1 MDNRQGDEYF
11 YHMDLKS
18 PNVFGHPSFGAYF
31 GNDIPFDQ
39 GYLKAG
45 EALLFKGG
53 RSVFELYPFFYPQE
67 FQSPFPP
74 MEVKP
79 APVPREIEVRLESE
93 FLINTTRAFEEEG
106 YYFVQR
112 DTNDTKGLLVKTVNE
127 ASRVWP
133 PGRKWW
139 KWSSISAPAAN
150 TKPC

>member
-1 MDNRQGDEYF
+1 
-11 YHMDLKS
+11 MDLKS